1 MLQRRR
7 KWDIIIF
14 LHISPLSFEVFSPFV
29 VFLHFLFLFLAF
41 SDSIPVYLLP
51 FSLHPLTMANL
62 YCFPVPFFLLS
73 LSLYSQFLFFFFCSV
88 LHLFQSYTSRSPSV
102 QRRTVIFLKGCRTRK
117 VFCFTI
123 DLSQTCWHFV
133 L

>member
-14 LHISPLSFEVFSPFV
+14 LHISPLSFRLFPPPLF
-29 VFLHFLFLFLAF
+29 FLHFLFLFLAF

-51 FSLHPLTMANL
+51 FSLHPLTKANL

-73 LSLYSQFLFFFFCSV
+73 LSLYSHILSFTQSSIYFNLTLLVLLLYRGLLLSSLRAAGPERFSV
-88 LHLFQSYTSRSPSV
+88 SP
-102 QRRTVIFLKGCRTRK
+102 
-117 VFCFTI
+117 
-123 DLSQTCWHFV
+123 
-133 L
+133 